1 MKKTIKKMDLS
12 SIKTLSK
19 KEMQTID
26 GGYKTEGRRQS
37 SNVIDLRGF
46 PRVETLY
53 DYLTK

>member
-19 KEMQTID
+19 KEMKTVE

-46 PRVETLY
+46 PRIGNLY
-53 DYLTK
+53 DALT